1 MTSIDHA
8 LFLWINLGAD
18 TPRFWLALARFSS
31 LALIQWLP
39 VVIVTLALAGTGLRR
54 QAAWRVLASVA
65 VAALVV
71 HLLKPFFHV
80 DRPFALG
87 LGTRWLEHGADPSF
101 PSAHAAAL
109 AAMAVAVLLTPLRWP
124 VKAVAVALALLVS
137 WSRVALGLHF
147 PSDVLAAW
155 CVGALAALAV
165 RWAWTRLQPCASAWW
180 RRASLSLRGRS

>member
-87 LGTRWLEHGADPSF
+87 RVGQ
-101 PSAHAAAL
+101 L
-109 AAMAVAVLLTPLRWP
+109 AP
-124 VKAVAVALALLVS
+124 
-137 WSRVALGLHF
+137 RVDIDGIA
-147 PSDVLAAW
+147 
-155 CVGALAALAV
+155 
-165 RWAWTRLQPCASAWW
+165 
-180 RRASLSLRGRS
+180 